1 MLSIY
6 RYIIL
11 AIPFVIIFLFVKNK
25 KKFTIIYFSFYALL
39 VFAELAFLFYVYL
52 TEIKK

>member
-11 AIPFVIIFLFVKNK
+11 AIPFVIIFFFVKNK

-39 VFAELAFLFYVYL
+39 VFAELAFLFYIYL

>member
-11 AIPFVIIFLFVKNK
+11 AIPFVIIFFFVKNK